1 MSANAVQTLS
11 VVGSDSS
18 AQETPVPRHQG
29 RVTIITFGF
38 KYGAPPSNYSFD
50 VSFVK
55 NPARDPRWGMFSTAS
70 ADGMAEFVLSQP
82 NAVNFLDSLIPMVGV
97 LSQCDDDLRIALGCN
112 AGRHRSRIIA
122 AELQRRLQAEGIA
135 STIIHRE
142 EQL

>member
-18 AQETPVPRHQG
+18 APEAQAPRAHG

-38 KYGAPPSNYSFD
+38 KYGPPPANYSFD

-55 NPARDPRWGMFSTAS
+55 NPARDPRWGMFADAT

-82 NAVNFLDSLIPMVGV
+82 KASNFLDSLIPMIGV

-122 AELQRRLQAEGIA
+122 AEWR
-135 STIIHRE
+135 
-142 EQL
+142 